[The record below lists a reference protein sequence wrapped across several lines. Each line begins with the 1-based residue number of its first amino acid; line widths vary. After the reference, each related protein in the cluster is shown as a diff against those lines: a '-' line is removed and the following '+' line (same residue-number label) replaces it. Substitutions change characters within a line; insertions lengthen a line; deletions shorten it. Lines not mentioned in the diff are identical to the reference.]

1 MSLAGQK
8 YKGEM
13 RLKYY
18 TILLSQGKQS
28 CSWSCYCFKTSRNT
42 SLHIIAKNHA
52 VFLNSSRLY
61 CVCVCVSHLYNLCH
75 CLIRALLPLPLPFN
89 ANVKCY
95 IRREQEKRKR
105 KERKC
110 MMNNQFEAKAEHT
123 IRYIIHGSV

>member
-1 MSLAGQK
+1 MSLP
-8 YKGEM
+8 Y
-13 RLKYY
+13 
-18 TILLSQGKQS
+18 
-28 CSWSCYCFKTSRNT
+28 SRPP
-42 SLHIIAKNHA
+42 
-52 VFLNSSRLY
+52 
-61 CVCVCVSHLYNLCH
+61 
-75 CLIRALLPLPLPFN
+75 PLPLPFN